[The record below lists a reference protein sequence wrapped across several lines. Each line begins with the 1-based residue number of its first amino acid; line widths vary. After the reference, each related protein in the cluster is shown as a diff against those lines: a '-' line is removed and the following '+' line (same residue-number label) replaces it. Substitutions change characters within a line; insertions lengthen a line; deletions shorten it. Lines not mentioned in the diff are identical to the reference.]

1 MEGGAS
7 AAGTPPGDADL
18 AADVTQAA
26 RRLRHRLSLVATLPA
41 VRRLRNFLNPN
52 SRLPE
57 SCGKMTLLGCSYD
70 RVPPAPR
77 GRGSGLVTTQPGS
90 EGPSDDIVTGHGERG
105 EDEATGPGGDDEA
118 NEEGTAE
125 AREEGSQQRATGGER
140 QETRAGAAMKH
151 VVEGI
156 RARFGRPGAG
166 EGSPGQPTASPSPR
180 VTDRPAASPR
190 FGGVFT
196 PQASN
201 ANAQGLGDDDDPG
214 LRSFVDDF
222 HSRVW
227 ITYRR
232 GFPQIGG
239 STYTTDAGWGCTLRS
254 GQMLLA
260 NSLQTHF
267 FGRQWRWEPPPPRSS
282 VAALTDGTGTPA
294 STDGTATG
302 FGAGVGAGAAAG
314 VASLLQRWDSGWN
327 GAGRD
332 GREGVTEVPLSG
344 SDTVSGSENAGNSD
358 VTHATSSTDG
368 SKTPPARTSPADA
381 AHVRLLGWFGDHP
394 DRESCPFS
402 IHSIVD
408 DWGGDKP
415 SVAAGRWLGPCV
427 LAQGLA
433 ALVNSSRP
441 GGVAA
446 HVVAGKD
453 GGFGGGAPTLYK
465 SLVLKVAE
473 DFARKSGVGDGTGDA
488 GRMMDLPG
496 APFSAANGGE
506 TDPGWA
512 PMVILV
518 PLVLGLDRC
527 VNPRY
532 VPGIVRMLSM
542 TQSVGILGGKPCASL
557 YFVGAQEQEL
567 FYLDPH
573 TVQVAVPLEQIW
585 GCAQTGSPESGSFP
599 AETYHCQ
606 SVLHMNAREL
616 DPSMVLG
623 FYCRTRADFDSLC
636 LELELLATRAGSTP
650 ILTVAPGPPPWDSD
664 SDSDRGDAGAGS
676 DEDWELV

>member
-77 GRGSGLVTTQPGS
+77 GRGSGPVTTQPGS
-90 EGPSDDIVTGHGERG
+90 DGPSDDIVTGHGERG
-105 EDEATGPGGDDEA
+105 EGEATGPGGDDEA

-156 RARFGRPGAG
+156 RARFGRLGAG

-196 PQASN
+196 PLASN

-232 GFPQIGG
+232 GFPHIGG

-332 GREGVTEVPLSG
+332 GREGVTEVPLN
-344 SDTVSGSENAGNSD
+344 GSENAGNSD
-358 VTHATSSTDG
+358 VTHAT
-368 SKTPPARTSPADA
+368 
-381 AHVRLLGWFGDHP
+381 
-394 DRESCPFS
+394 
-402 IHSIVD
+402 
-408 DWGGDKP
+408 
-415 SVAAGRWLGPCV
+415 
-427 LAQGLA
+427 
-433 ALVNSSRP
+433 
-441 GGVAA
+441 
-446 HVVAGKD
+446 
-453 GGFGGGAPTLYK
+453 
-465 SLVLKVAE
+465 
-473 DFARKSGVGDGTGDA
+473 
-488 GRMMDLPG
+488 
-496 APFSAANGGE
+496 
-506 TDPGWA
+506 
-512 PMVILV
+512 
-518 PLVLGLDRC
+518 
-527 VNPRY
+527 
-532 VPGIVRMLSM
+532 
-542 TQSVGILGGKPCASL
+542 
-557 YFVGAQEQEL
+557 
-567 FYLDPH
+567 
-573 TVQVAVPLEQIW
+573 
-585 GCAQTGSPESGSFP
+585 
-599 AETYHCQ
+599 
-606 SVLHMNAREL
+606 
-616 DPSMVLG
+616 
-623 FYCRTRADFDSLC
+623 
-636 LELELLATRAGSTP
+636 
-650 ILTVAPGPPPWDSD
+650 
-664 SDSDRGDAGAGS
+664 
-676 DEDWELV
+676 

>member
-1 MEGGAS
+1 VREGGPDKETEMAPFFKG
-7 AAGTPPGDADL
+7 ARMEVGGPAGTPPGDGDL

-52 SRLPE
+52 SRLPD
-57 SCGKMTLLGCSYD
+57 SCSRMTLLGCSYD
-70 RVPPAPR
+70 RVPPVEQRR
-77 GRGSGLVTTQPGS
+77 GM
-90 EGPSDDIVTGHGERG
+90 GPSATPPGLHRTQNHVAAVDGAPGD
-105 EDEATGPGGDDEA
+105 DEATGPGGVDA
-118 NEEGTAE
+118 VNGEGTVE
-125 AREEGSQQRATGGER
+125 TREGESQQRGATGAER
-140 QETRAGAAMKH
+140 QETRAGAAVAA
-151 VVEGI
+151 VVEGF

-166 EGSPGQPTASPSPR
+166 ESSPARPAASPR
-180 VTDRPAASPR
+180 ETDRTTPASPR
-190 FGGVFT
+190 FGGVLG
-196 PQASN
+196 PHQSMS
-201 ANAQGLGDDDDPG
+201 ANAPGLGDDDDPG
-214 LRSFVDDF
+214 LRSFVEDF

-232 GFPQIGG
+232 GFPRIGG
-239 STYTTDAGWGCTLRS
+239 GTYTTDAGWGCTLRS

-260 NSLQTHF
+260 NALQSHF
-267 FGRQWRWEPPPPRSS
+267 FGRRWRWSTCIP
-282 VAALTDGTGTPA
+282 DGAHAGAHASAEGT
-294 STDGTATG
+294 
-302 FGAGVGAGAAAG
+302 GAGAGAGAVAG

-327 GAGRD
+327 GAANR
-332 GREGVTEVPLSG
+332 
-344 SDTVSGSENAGNSD
+344 SDAAVAEQQRVSPSSETAPIKPVSNR
-358 VTHATSSTDG
+358 V
-368 SKTPPARTSPADA
+368 SPADA

-394 DRESCPFS
+394 DLDSCPFS
-402 IHSIVD
+402 VHAIVD
-408 DWGGDKP
+408 GWGADKP

-473 DFARKSGVGDGTGDA
+473 EFSQSNGGTA
-488 GRMMDLPG
+488 NVDLPG
-496 APFSAANGGE
+496 APFSAANGCE
-506 TDPGWA
+506 TDPRWA
-512 PMVILV
+512 PLVILV

-532 VPGIVRMLSM
+532 VPGIVRMLGLA
-542 TQSVGILGGKPCASL
+542 QSVGILGGKPGASL
-557 YFVGAQEQEL
+557 YFVGAQDEEL

-573 TVQVAVPLEQIW
+573 TVQLAVPLEQIW
-585 GCAQTGSPESGSFP
+585 GCAQTGSPESGPFP
-599 AETYHCQ
+599 TETYHCQ

-650 ILTVAPGPPPWDSD
+650 ILTVAPGPPPWHSD
-664 SDSDRGDAGAGS
+664 SDAERRDGGAGS
-676 DEDWELV
+676 DDDWELV

>member
-1 MEGGAS
+1 MEVGGP
-7 AAGTPPGDADL
+7 AGTPPGDGDL

-52 SRLPE
+52 SRLPD
-57 SCGKMTLLGCSYD
+57 SCSRMTLLGCSYD
-70 RVPPAPR
+70 RVPPVEQRR
-77 GRGSGLVTTQPGS
+77 GMGPSATPPGS
-90 EGPSDDIVTGHGERG
+90 YRTQNDVAAGDGTRED
-105 EDEATGPGGDDEA
+105 DEATGPGGVDA
-118 NEEGTAE
+118 VNGEGTVE
-125 AREEGSQQRATGGER
+125 TREGESQQRGATGGER
-140 QETRAGAAMKH
+140 QETRAGAAVAA
-151 VVEGI
+151 VVEGF
-156 RARFGRPGAG
+156 RSRFGRPGAG
-166 EGSPGQPTASPSPR
+166 ESSPAQPTASPSPR
-180 VTDRPAASPR
+180 GTDRTPASPR
-190 FGGVFT
+190 FGGVFRHQ
-196 PQASN
+196 PAS
-201 ANAQGLGDDDDPG
+201 ATGLVGDDDDPG
-214 LRSFVDDF
+214 LRSFVEDF

-239 STYTTDAGWGCTLRS
+239 GTYTTDAGWGCTLRS

-260 NSLQTHF
+260 NALQSHF
-267 FGRQWRWEPPPPRSS
+267 FGRQWRWEVGGGGGGAGQAHAS
-282 VAALTDGTGTPA
+282 TEGTGA
-294 STDGTATG
+294 GH
-302 FGAGVGAGAAAG
+302 GAGAGAGAAGG

-327 GAGRD
+327 G
-332 GREGVTEVPLSG
+332 
-344 SDTVSGSENAGNSD
+344 SDRSNAVAENAPC
-358 VTHATSSTDG
+358 V
-368 SKTPPARTSPADA
+368 RVSPADA

-394 DRESCPFS
+394 DPDSCPFS
-402 IHSIVD
+402 VHAIVD
-408 DWGGDKP
+408 GWGADKP

-465 SLVLKVAE
+465 SLVLKVAQE
-473 DFARKSGVGDGTGDA
+473 FANKASSDGVSRTYV
-488 GRMMDLPG
+488 DLPG
-496 APFSAANGGE
+496 APFSSAAGCQP
-506 TDPGWA
+506 TDNAWA
-512 PMVILV
+512 PLVILV

-532 VPGIVRMLSM
+532 VTGIVRMLGLP
-542 TQSVGILGGKPCASL
+542 QSVGILGGKPCASL
-557 YFVGAQEQEL
+557 YFVGAQDEEL

-573 TVQVAVPLEQIW
+573 TVQLAVPLEQIW
-585 GCAQTGSPESGSFP
+585 GCAQTGSPESGPFP
-599 AETYHCQ
+599 TETYHCR

-623 FYCRTRADFDSLC
+623 FYCRTRADFDSLS

-664 SDSDRGDAGAGS
+664 SDAERRDGGAGS
-676 DEDWELV
+676 DDDWELV

>member
-1 MEGGAS
+1 M
-7 AAGTPPGDADL
+7 
-18 AADVTQAA
+18 
-26 RRLRHRLSLVATLPA
+26 
-41 VRRLRNFLNPN
+41 
-52 SRLPE
+52 
-57 SCGKMTLLGCSYD
+57 
-70 RVPPAPR
+70 
-77 GRGSGLVTTQPGS
+77 TTQPGS
-90 EGPSDDIVTGHGERG
+90 DGPSDDIVTGHGERG
-105 EDEATGPGGDDEA
+105 EGEATGPGGDDEA

-196 PQASN
+196 PLASN

-232 GFPQIGG
+232 GFPHIGG

-332 GREGVTEVPLSG
+332 GREGVTEVPLRWIG
-344 SDTVSGSENAGNSD
+344 ERGKLRCHPRD
-358 VTHATSSTDG
+358 VIDG
-368 SKTPPARTSPADA
+368 RFQDA
-381 AHVRLLGWFGDHP
+381 AGPHISRGCRARPSAGVVRRP
-394 DRESCPFS
+394 P
-402 IHSIVD
+402 
-408 DWGGDKP
+408 
-415 SVAAGRWLGPCV
+415 
-427 LAQGLA
+427 
-433 ALVNSSRP
+433 RP
-441 GGVAA
+441 G
-446 HVVAGKD
+446 
-453 GGFGGGAPTLYK
+453 
-465 SLVLKVAE
+465 
-473 DFARKSGVGDGTGDA
+473 
-488 GRMMDLPG
+488 
-496 APFSAANGGE
+496 
-506 TDPGWA
+506 
-512 PMVILV
+512 LV
-518 PLVLGLDRC
+518 PVFNTLHRGRLG
-527 VNPRY
+527 
-532 VPGIVRMLSM
+532 
-542 TQSVGILGGKPCASL
+542 
-557 YFVGAQEQEL
+557 
-567 FYLDPH
+567 
-573 TVQVAVPLEQIW
+573 
-585 GCAQTGSPESGSFP
+585 
-599 AETYHCQ
+599 
-606 SVLHMNAREL
+606 
-616 DPSMVLG
+616 
-623 FYCRTRADFDSLC
+623 
-636 LELELLATRAGSTP
+636 
-650 ILTVAPGPPPWDSD
+650 
-664 SDSDRGDAGAGS
+664 RG
-676 DEDWELV
+676 